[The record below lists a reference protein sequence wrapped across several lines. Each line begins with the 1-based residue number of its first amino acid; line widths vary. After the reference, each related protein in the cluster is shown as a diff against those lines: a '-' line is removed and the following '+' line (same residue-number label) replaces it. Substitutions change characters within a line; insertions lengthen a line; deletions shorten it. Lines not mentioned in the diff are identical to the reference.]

1 MELSELRQMTGAD
14 LRVKERE
21 AREEVFRL
29 RLKLRTNQ
37 LDNHAGYRRARREL
51 ALIMT
56 LLGEK
61 ARSEARN
68 REEGRVMRERIK
80 RREGTVVSAKMTKT
94 VVVKVDRMVEHA
106 IYGKRVRRSTRFM
119 AHDERGEC
127 REGDRVLIIES
138 RALSKNKRW
147 RVSRVLKKAAG

>member
-1 MELSELRQMTGAD
+1 LELSELRQMTGAD

-61 ARSEARN
+61 ARSE
-68 REEGRVMRERIK
+68 
-80 RREGTVVSAKMTKT
+80 SAT
-94 VVVKVDRMVEHA
+94 
-106 IYGKRVRRSTRFM
+106 G
-119 AHDERGEC
+119 
-127 REGDRVLIIES
+127 
-138 RALSKNKRW
+138 
-147 RVSRVLKKAAG
+147 KKAG